1 MAEPNDTGQETLEES
16 MERLETIL
24 DTLEGDDISLEE
36 SFALYQKGMKLVQS
50 CKEKIDHLAV
60 DLFSFICS
68 CFRFFLR
75 NEHMSFLSAKPLQRT
90 PPLLPQAKR
99 ARRDLRRSPSA
110 KEPMPAAAPERQT
123 AVAK

>member
-1 MAEPNDTGQETLEES
+1 MEEPNDTTQETLEES

-60 DLFSFICS
+60 DLFCTK
-68 CFRFFLR
+68 
-75 NEHMSFLSAKPLQRT
+75 KPPR
-90 PPLLPQAKR
+90 
-99 ARRDLRRSPSA
+99 
-110 KEPMPAAAPERQT
+110 
-123 AVAK
+123 